1 MGVRH
6 ISLFLAN
13 ILLPA
18 AVILFGCGLF
28 SSEPTGIITPYAY
41 KEKAPPLFDKVVFM
55 VIDALR
61 SSFSL
66 IRSGSA
72 IPFTAHANPPS
83 LTISCIKAMTIGSNP
98 SFLDVALNIADNDD
112 ASNLSSEDTWLQGL
126 KAPRGKII
134 FYGEN
139 TWLQLYPDIFDRSE
153 GVDAFFVPDFTEVD
167 NNVTIHVSPKLARED
182 WSALVF
188 HFPGMDHIGHT
199 GGPESPYIL
208 RKQQEMDFIIREI
221 YTAIES
227 QPHLSST
234 LFVVAG
240 DHGMNQQGNH
250 GGSSAGEISPGMLL
264 ISPDLK
270 SLPSDRE
277 APTAPHG
284 TGFDFYSVIKQP
296 DIVPTLAGLLGF
308 RIPSKSEGVF
318 MPQLL
323 SLWEDPSDRVRLL
336 LENAHQLLNV
346 RGHHVDHPYHISLQ
360 RIEDRIV
367 SDPSSTEAL
376 SELYQWCYQMQNSLG
391 MAAGSLNFRL
401 LSAGLLSAVSAS
413 ILCLSVLFNGHLE
426 VKHMVVSTV
435 FAAVYTGA
443 MLSEKYVTQEHNFWY
458 PVSLIW
464 FGYLSYSRDC
474 NCSPFDRA
482 LPVLVQ
488 FLVLSWTQSGDATDM
503 LPKIFQ
509 TFLSRYPLILWI
521 MLSWAYVSTSVR
533 LYGSLGS
540 ACGSTIVPKI
550 WATSLGALA
559 LLLKFGSASL
569 NTPDLV
575 RFTSPHLLY
584 WLAQVN
590 LNSTAKLVFSI
601 LAGTLVY
608 LLTLKGKCKRTKELA
623 GIHHVL
629 AIYIMAQ
636 SRPRNIPLF
645 LVFQWQLKWLILAP
659 STYSVFE
666 IALST
671 IILSQSSFFT
681 FGGSNTIASV
691 DLTNGYNG
699 VTSYNSIA
707 VVLQTLFA
715 NWAGPIWWACAG
727 IRLLEITIH
736 HRASQVLSPKK
747 SDQEDKK
754 RVGKPSSTLMAYLAI
769 QTLFI
774 SISLA
779 AIMVACVVLWD
790 SSMIWTALAPK
801 YIFAG
806 LWVVF
811 YHVFVTVGLFG
822 AVGKAVLAN

>member
-61 SSFSL
+61 SDFIYSNRSGFEFAQ
-66 IRSGSA
+66 RSGSA

-112 ASNLSSEDTWLQGL
+112 ASNLSSEDTWLQ
-126 KAPRGKII
+126 
-134 FYGEN
+134 
-139 TWLQLYPDIFDRSE
+139 
-153 GVDAFFVPDFTEVD
+153 
-167 NNVTIHVSPKLARED
+167 ARED